1 VKSKVH
7 PTNPVDKTTKL
18 EGFGIFVLA
27 TACIAMAWL
36 SWLKWCDPIID
47 FGRELYIPWALCQG
61 KILYKDINMFFY
73 GPLSYYLN
81 ALLFT
86 IFGTHINTIVGF
98 NLVLIL
104 IIAFLVYKITK
115 TASNSVC
122 AFFSVLSFIILFAFP
137 RYFPILNDNFVT
149 PYSHAATHGIALSF
163 LALYLVSQYLTTRRI
178 AYACLS
184 WFVVGLVLL
193 TKVELFIGLFASML
207 LTWILILRAERPTI
221 KVIFA
226 RLTVYSSL
234 LTLPLVLTGVC
245 LARSSTFSDAISHI
259 LNPYLLIFHR
269 GHSFSNL
276 LTNMMGTDQP
286 LANANRMLFWL
297 GIYLLVGLII
307 MVANHFLYAVTRKTK
322 SLLLPAALAG
332 LMTIPIVNATMMGNL
347 PYLDYFLP
355 LPLIVISYVV
365 YCLVRLRKSEQ
376 HSTEWHKNISSLSFS
391 VFALVLL
398 IRLFFNARIV
408 HYGFF
413 LALPGFL
420 IVLRLFFDRLPALM
434 KRVSGNATI
443 GMVPIVILTLCVL
456 WSYFDRSLGLYR
468 VINYPIRSGNEVIKT
483 YDLKYA
489 DMGRVIQETINRIEA
504 VVGQDE
510 TLTAFPEGLMFNYLT
525 RRQGASRYTAF
536 LPTFFA
542 VFGNTILTSL
552 QERPPD
558 FVLLVERSTPEHG
571 YEYFGVDYA
580 TEVLGWIKK
589 NYVEVSQSG
598 KRPFSGEG
606 FGIVLMKRISS

>member
-1 VKSKVH
+1 MKSKVH
-7 PTNPVDKTTKL
+7 PTNQVDKTKKL

-27 TACIAMAWL
+27 IVYIAVAWI
-36 SWLKWCDPIID
+36 SWLKWCDPIVD

-86 IFGTHINTIVGF
+86 IFGTHINTIIGF
-98 NLVLIL
+98 NLVLIF
-104 IIAFLVYKITK
+104 IIAFLVYKLTK

-163 LALYLVSQYLTTRRI
+163 LALYLVFQYLTTRRI
-178 AYACLS
+178 AYACLT

-193 TKVELFIGLFASML
+193 TKVELFLGLFASMIVAWL
-207 LTWILILRAERPTI
+207 LILRADCPTA
-221 KVIFA
+221 KVLFV
-226 RLTVYSSL
+226 RFVVYSSL
-234 LTLPLVLTGVC
+234 LTLPLVLNGVYF
-245 LARSSTFSDAISHI
+245 ARFSTFPDAITHI
-259 LNPYLLIFHR
+259 LNPYLLIFHK
-269 GHSFSNL
+269 GHSFSHL
-276 LTNMMGTDQP
+276 LTNMMGTNEP
-286 LANANRMLFWL
+286 LANANRMLFWF
-297 GIYLLVGLII
+297 GGYLLVGLII
-307 MVANHFLYAVTRKTK
+307 VGANHFLSAVTQKTK
-322 SLLLPAALAG
+322 ALLLPATLAG
-332 LMTIPIVNATMMGNL
+332 FLTIPIINATMRGSL

-355 LPLIVISYVV
+355 LPLIIISYVI
-365 YCLVRLRKSEQ
+365 YCLARLRKSEQ
-376 HSTEWHKNISSLSFS
+376 HSTEWCKDVSSLSFS

-398 IRLFFNARIV
+398 MRLFFNARIV

-420 IVLRLFFDRLPALM
+420 ILLRLFFDRLPALM
-434 KRVSGNATI
+434 KRVSGSATI
-443 GMVPIVILTLCVL
+443 GMVPIVLLTLCVL

-468 VINYPIRSGNEVIKT
+468 IINYPIRSGSEMIKT
-483 YDLKYA
+483 FDPKYA
-489 DMGRVIQETINRIEA
+489 HMGRVIQESINMIER
-504 VVGQDE
+504 VVGQDK

-525 RRQGASRYTAF
+525 RTQSASPYTAF

-542 VFGNTILTSL
+542 VFGDTILESL

-571 YEYFGVDYA
+571 YTYFGVDYA
-580 TEVLGWIKK
+580 TEVLQWIKK
-589 NYVEVSQSG
+589 DYVEISRAG
-598 KRPFSGEG
+598 ERPFSGEG
-606 FGIVLMKRISS
+606 FGIVIMKRIPF